1 MTIGLR
7 VDVDTLRGTR
17 DGMPRLLATLNARKI
32 RATWYVSL
40 GPDNMGRHITR
51 MLRPSFAMKVL
62 RSGAPNLYGWE
73 ILLRGTLWPGPI
85 ISTRCAETLRQPERD
100 GHEMGVHA
108 WDHHRW
114 QVGIESLSDAQLESE
129 LTRATEA
136 LATILGRMPTTAAAP
151 GWRCTERVLAL
162 KASRLFAYR
171 SDSRGPAQP
180 FLARVHGSPL
190 NQPQVPVDLP
200 TYDEG
205 VRGGAGADAAWN
217 DELLRRLNDG
227 KPHVLTIH
235 AESEGGCKNELFAQF
250 LDRAIAAGHQFEPLC
265 DWLARQPAPQPSAIS
280 KGSVAGR
287 EGWLCVRTE
296 GVREEGVRA

>member
-1 MTIGLR
+1 M
-7 VDVDTLRGTR
+7 
-17 DGMPRLLATLNARKI
+17 GMPRLLATLNARKV
-32 RATWYVSL
+32 RASWYVSL

-51 MLRPSFAMKVL
+51 MLNPAFALKAV
-62 RSGAPNLYGWE
+62 RSGAPNLYGWG

-85 ISTRCAETLRQPERD
+85 IGAKCTDILRQPARD

-114 QVGIESLSDAQLESE
+114 QMGIDSLADAQLDSD
-129 LTRATEA
+129 LARATEA

-151 GWRCTERVLAL
+151 GWRCSERVLAL
-162 KASRLFAYR
+162 TASKLFAFR

-180 FLARVHGSPL
+180 FLPCVHGAPI

-205 VRGGAGADAAWN
+205 VRGGAGADARWN
-217 DELLRRLNDG
+217 DTLLDLISDG

-235 AESEGGCKNELFAQF
+235 AESEGGSKRELFAQF
-250 LDRAIAAGHQFEPLC
+250 LDRAISLGHQFEPLC
-265 DWLARQPAPQPSAIS
+265 DWLARQPAPQPGVIT
-280 KGSVAGR
+280 KGSIAGR
-287 EGWLCVRTE
+287 EGWLCVRGE
-296 GVREEGVRA
+296 GQCA